1 MVREFINYSIC
12 LNLLRY
18 HWVPTINGNISD
30 HTCFTRQTFFN
41 TRELSL
47 SLLLQ
52 SCVIWRKDCGHQT
65 VKASFEFEL
74 IHMLIYFKYP
84 CITTSV
90 FLAAQ
95 FVVPVASYFWW
106 HNKIGQNIV
115 WGLFWPLTLK
125 RAKSPLVQG
134 YFWFEWSIP
143 ALCNKPIIVSS
154 VMGPRY

>member
-1 MVREFINYSIC
+1 MGREFINYSIC
-12 LNLLRY
+12 LYLFRY
-18 HWVPTINGNISD
+18 YWVLTINGNSSGHI
-30 HTCFTRQTFFN
+30 CFTRQTFFHAQ
-41 TRELSL
+41 ELSL

-52 SCVIWRKDCGHQT
+52 SCAIWRHDCGHQR

-115 WGLFWPLTLK
+115 LRFILASTFKKDKISSRPRIFLIWMVYTCPLQSTNYCK
-125 RAKSPLVQG
+125 Q
-134 YFWFEWSIP
+134 
-143 ALCNKPIIVSS
+143 CD
-154 VMGPRY
+154 GP